1 MTDLADKV
9 ALIAGGTGGIGEAIA
24 KKFTA
29 NGATV
34 YLGGRNPDKTAT
46 AAQRCDARPI
56 ALDVTS
62 QTAWEAAIA
71 EIERQSG
78 RLDILVNA
86 MGESIPN
93 TIEQTN
99 LDEFRY
105 LMGINAEGVFLG
117 CQAAIPL
124 MRKGGKGS
132 ILNIGSIIQARPT
145 GNMTSYGAS
154 KGAMVALSKSIA
166 LHCAQ
171 SGYNI
176 RVNVLHP
183 GGILTDMLERAVS
196 NMGMPYEE
204 ARALWE
210 ATHPLGRFGV
220 PEEIADAALYFASD
234 ASGFTTG
241 TELYIDGGA
250 AIRP

>member
-1 MTDLADKV
+1 MTDLTGKI

-24 KKFTA
+24 RKFVDH
-29 NGATV
+29 GAVV
-34 YLGGRNPDKTAT
+34 YLSGRNPEKTAT
-46 AAQRCDARPI
+46 AAQRIGARPI
-56 ALDVTS
+56 TLDVTS
-62 QTAWEAAIA
+62 QQAWEAAMAGIDQ
-71 EIERQSG
+71 QSG

-86 MGESIPN
+86 MGETIPN

-99 LDEFRY
+99 LEEFRY
-105 LMGINAEGVFLG
+105 LMAINAEGVFLG

-132 ILNIGSIIQARPT
+132 ILNIGSIIQAKPT
-145 GNMTSYGAS
+145 GNMTAYGAS

-196 NMGMPYEE
+196 NMGMPYAE

-234 ASGFTTG
+234 VSGFTTG
-241 TELYIDGGA
+241 AELYIDGGA